1 MFLIGLPYSLWIQYI
16 YYSVYELFKVITMV
30 LGRNSK
36 INYLNFYYV
45 AMKFLQLIS
54 NIYIL
59 FQFFTHFSMRNLTN
73 I

>member
-45 AMKFLQLIS
+45 AMKFL
-54 NIYIL
+54 
-59 FQFFTHFSMRNLTN
+59 
-73 I
+73 

>member
-54 NIYIL
+54 NIYIISI
-59 FQFFTHFSMRNLTN
+59 FHTF
-73 I
+73 

>member
-1 MFLIGLPYSLWIQYI
+1 MFLIGLPHSLWIQYI

-54 NIYIL
+54 NIYIISI
-59 FQFFTHFSMRNLTN
+59 FHTF
-73 I
+73 